1 MRQQQSQN
9 IPRASEWRTMNMD
22 EKRAAV
28 SNMSVKERSVFLQK
42 MKENITIDDLDI
54 PADKQ
59 EEFKNLFTEYQSNQR
74 LIKEKFHSDKNFDK
88 LSDEEATSRL
98 SKF

>member
-22 EKRAAV
+22 EKREVV

-42 MKENITIDDLDI
+42 MKENITIDDIDI

-59 EEFKNLFTEYQSNQR
+59 EEFKNLYAEYQSNQKQIKR
-74 LIKEKFHSDKNFDK
+74 NFIRIKILIN
-88 LSDEEATSRL
+88 
-98 SKF
+98 